1 MFLWLVGNYL
11 APQAKRPPPALVDPS
26 RLANTSPGD
35 VTPSISLSPV
45 VDGDGFRAI
54 VPSAIGDNGGSG
66 GRDGTFTISLERPSQ
81 VGIIRVGSKVGT
93 SIAKGFIGPSFAGI
107 HNGTIRS
114 ARDKN
119 RNCVAFLVNSGS
131 IVCLGTSIGKLIENA
146 EVRRA

>member
-1 MFLWLVGNYL
+1 MLFWLVGNFS
-11 APQAKRPPPALVDPS
+11 APQAIRPSPALVDPS
-26 RLANTSPGD
+26 RLVNTSPGD

-45 VDGDGFRAI
+45 VDGDGFRPI
-54 VPSAIGDNGGSG
+54 IPSAIGDNGGSG

-81 VGIIRVGSKVGT
+81 VGIIRVRSKVGT
-93 SIAKGFIGPSFAGI
+93 SIAKGFVGPRFAGV
-107 HNGTIRS
+107 HNCRIMS

-131 IVCLGTSIGKLIENA
+131 IVCLGTSIDDLLQNA